1 MAQGFYE
8 ILGVDQG
15 ATGDA
20 IHAAY
25 HDQLAQ
31 LVRRL
36 RAARKQGAD
45 VTILEGQERALKE
58 AMSVLTDPVRRQR
71 YDAYR
76 RANVAGM
83 PTDAESMWGMAKDAL
98 VDPLAIAS
106 LDVLRQTTELNIG
119 NPFTVA
125 PQPRKW
131 AQRPSGPPPAPPAT
145 AAPPPLPPTPPPP
158 DAAAEITDQVRVA
171 TPGPTPSGGPA
182 PAAEPH
188 VAEPRIAEPRVAEPR
203 VEPPRVAPAVE
214 PPRVAPAVQ
223 PPRVAP
229 PAQPAAAA
237 TGPEQTA
244 PVPDDVNGIAATYG
258 YDGRFLRAVRELRK
272 RTIEDV
278 AEETRISLRYL
289 HALESNDFGSLP
301 AETFVRGYV
310 KELTR
315 ALKIEHAE
323 AVEGYLELYRQSRG

>member
-8 ILGVDQG
+8 ILGVEQG

-83 PTDAESMWGMAKDAL
+83 PGDAESMWGMAKDAL

-131 AQRPSGPPPAPPAT
+131 AERPSGPPPVPPA
-145 AAPPPLPPTPPPP
+145 AAPAAIPPPP
-158 DAAAEITDQVRVA
+158 MPSAPAPVDVAAEVTDQVHQ
-171 TPGPTPSGGPA
+171 A
-182 PAAEPH
+182 PAVDSANRLPTQTSEPR
-188 VAEPRIAEPRVAEPR
+188 VAEPKGGEPRVAEPRVAEPR
-203 VEPPRVAPAVE
+203 VAPPREAT
-214 PPRVAPAVQ
+214 
-223 PPRVAP
+223 P
-229 PAQPAAAA
+229 PATAPTPTAM
-237 TGPEQTA
+237 A
-244 PVPDDVNGIAATYG
+244 PVPDDVNSIAGTYG
-258 YDGRFLRAVRELRK
+258 FDGRFLRAVRELRK

>member
-8 ILGVDQG
+8 ILGVDQS

-20 IHAAY
+20 IHAAF
-25 HDQLAQ
+25 HAQLAE

-58 AMSVLTDPVRRQR
+58 AMSVLTDPARRQR

-76 RANVAGM
+76 KANLIGM
-83 PTDAESMWGMAKDAL
+83 PSSAESMWAMAKDAL

-106 LDVLRQTTELNIG
+106 LDVLRETTDLKIG

-131 AQRPSGPPPAPPAT
+131 AQRPDAPPPPPPPAAAAPVPAPEPPVEVTDRLHTDAPPA
-145 AAPPPLPPTPPPP
+145 AP
-158 DAAAEITDQVRVA
+158 
-171 TPGPTPSGGPA
+171 
-182 PAAEPH
+182 
-188 VAEPRIAEPRVAEPR
+188 EPRVAEPRVAEPR
-203 VEPPRVAPAVE
+203 VAEPRVAE
-214 PPRVAPAVQ
+214 PRVAEPRVAEPRVA

-229 PAQPAAAA
+229 PSAPAPAASTAPSPEPAAA
-237 TGPEQTA
+237 G
-244 PVPDDVNGIAATYG
+244 DVHSIAGTYG

-272 RTIEDV
+272 RTIEDI

-315 ALKIEHAE
+315 ALEIDHAD
-323 AVEGYLELYRQSRG
+323 AVEGYLELYRQHRG